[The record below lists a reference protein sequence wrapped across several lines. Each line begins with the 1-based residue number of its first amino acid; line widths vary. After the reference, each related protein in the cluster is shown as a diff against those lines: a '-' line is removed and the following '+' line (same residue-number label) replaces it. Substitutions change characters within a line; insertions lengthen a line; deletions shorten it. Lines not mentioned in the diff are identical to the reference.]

1 MREFPVESVGWTEM
15 SFFLVQTES
24 CRLLSPVLGPGKG
37 QGESISEIRAKR
49 AFIEER
55 RGEVFA
61 RYGISDDVHLN
72 HSSSTS
78 APAPSPT
85 AEILSKI
92 AGQHFTT
99 AKKKMEFILQLREES
114 ISTPPVLSTAQPT
127 QTPTPHSFTLACDA
141 IDSNRLLLQS
151 SFSNEFRWLFTTYTQ
166 WYALAYI
173 LRCLCNVH
181 VPRGV
186 KGADIQRAW
195 ALVDDVFPDMST
207 TISASVGGCAPGG
220 SDVEHGS
227 IWKCLVRLRQQAM
240 GLRGGQGQGQGEVGN
255 VMPVDSVGA
264 GGNGG
269 TSTSNNYKD
278 TLRMKTHAGADAGA
292 SSMDVDFSEFD
303 IQNLG
308 GGDFSA
314 FSGFAADIPFLPEW
328 NAIMNGCFD
337 EMGESVQV

>member
-24 CRLLSPVLGPGKG
+24 CRLLSPVLGPWSGSGLGRGHEG
-37 QGESISEIRAKR
+37 QWEGIDEIRAKR

-55 RGEVFA
+55 RGEAFT
-61 RYGISDDVHLN
+61 RYGISDSEINLN
-72 HSSSTS
+72 DSAST
-78 APAPSPT
+78 PP

-114 ISTPPVLSTAQPT
+114 ISTPPVSSTGSQS
-127 QTPTPHSFTLACDA
+127 QTPHSFTLACDA
-141 IDSNRLLLQS
+141 IDSNWLLLQS
-151 SFSNEFRWLFTTYTQ
+151 SFSNGFRWLFTTYTQ

-186 KGADIQRAW
+186 KDADIQRAW
-195 ALVDDVFPDMST
+195 ELVDDVFPDMST
-207 TISASVGGCAPGG
+207 SISANFGGCAPGG
-220 SDVEHGS
+220 SDVEQHGS

-240 GLRGGQGQGQGEVGN
+240 GLRGQGQAGV
-255 VMPVDSVGA
+255 VMHDA
-264 GGNGG
+264 GGNGA
-269 TSTSNNYKD
+269 TSNSNSNDNDKVKMKAHASAD
-278 TLRMKTHAGADAGA
+278 TGTGAR
-292 SSMDVDFSEFD
+292 SMDVDFGEFD
-303 IQNLG
+303 MHNLG
-308 GGDFSA
+308 GEDFSA